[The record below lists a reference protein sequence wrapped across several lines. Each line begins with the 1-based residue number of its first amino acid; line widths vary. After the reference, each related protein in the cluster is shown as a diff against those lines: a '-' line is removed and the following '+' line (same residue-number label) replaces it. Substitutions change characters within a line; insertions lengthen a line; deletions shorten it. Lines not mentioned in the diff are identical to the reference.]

1 MGPVDWSGCGVLPT
15 GRRVPGAG
23 LFYTS
28 FTLLSC
34 VGAADDRRRQA
45 RNLAIPAGVE
55 PACRLVRNQVLLQL
69 SYGIVIECVV
79 RMERRVI
86 RGRPSPWHS
95 RSRTTLTLHPGYA
108 AEGAGEWSGLEGSHR
123 TRGPPERPQG
133 VVAVRRRCVQSSA
146 VSLRGFGDP
155 GRARTCMPPD
165 PESGA
170 HPI

>member
-69 SYGIVIECVV
+69 SYGIVIVCVA
-79 RMERRVI
+79 RMERNPGKAEPEARPVPDYAGAPSGL
-86 RGRPSPWHS
+86 RGV
-95 RSRTTLTLHPGYA
+95 
-108 AEGAGEWSGLEGSHR
+108 GAGEWSGLEGSHR

-133 VVAVRRRCVQSSA
+133 AVAVRRRYVQSSA
-146 VSLRGFGDP
+146 AILRGIGDP
-155 GRARTCMPPD
+155 GRTRTCMPPD

-170 HPI
+170 RP

>member
-55 PACRLVRNQVLLQL
+55 PACRPVRNPVLLQF
-69 SYGIVIECVV
+69 SYGIVIVCVA
-79 RMERRVI
+79 RMERPAT
-86 RGRPSPWHS
+86 RGGPSAWHS
-95 RSRTTLTLHPGYA
+95 RSRIALALHPA
-108 AEGAGEWSGLEGSHR
+108 TRRRGAGEWSGLEGSHR
-123 TRGPPERPQG
+123 TR
-133 VVAVRRRCVQSSA
+133 
-146 VSLRGFGDP
+146 
-155 GRARTCMPPD
+155 
-165 PESGA
+165 
-170 HPI
+170 